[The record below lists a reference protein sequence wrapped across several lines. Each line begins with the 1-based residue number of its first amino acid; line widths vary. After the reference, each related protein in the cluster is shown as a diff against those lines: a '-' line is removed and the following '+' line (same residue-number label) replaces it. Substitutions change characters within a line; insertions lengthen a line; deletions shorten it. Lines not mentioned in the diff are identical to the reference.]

1 MFKPKAIIFDLGG
14 VIINLNYDATA
25 IAFNN
30 LGVKNFDEVYSK
42 QKQERLFDDF
52 EKGII
57 SPAAF
62 REVLRKHIPDPV
74 TDEQFDN
81 AWEAMLQDIPPS
93 RIKWLQDLSKKYRI
107 FLLSN
112 TNEIHIKAFTQILIV
127 TYGEN
132 IFEKTFEK
140 IYYSCRM
147 KMRKPDAEIF
157 EFVLKENNLS
167 SHETLFVDDSEQHIK
182 GAEKVGLNVYHLKTN
197 EDIVTS
203 LNYLS

>member
-25 IAFNN
+25 LAFKNT
-30 LGVKNFDEVYSK
+30 GIKNFDEVYSK

-62 REVLRKHIPDPV
+62 RDVLRTHIPEPV
-74 TDEQFDN
+74 TDQEIDN
-81 AWEAMLQDIPPS
+81 AWDAMLLDIPPS
-93 RIKWLQDLSKKYRI
+93 RIKWLQELSKNHRI

-112 TNEIHIKAFTQILIV
+112 TNEIHIKAFTQILID

-132 IFEKTFEK
+132 IFEKIFEK

-157 EFVLKENNLS
+157 EFVLKENNLFP
-167 SHETLFVDDSEQHIK
+167 HETLFVDDSEQHIK
-182 GAEKVGLNVYHLKTN
+182 GAEKLGLNVYQLKTN
-197 EDIVTS
+197 EEIVTS

>member
-62 REVLRKHIPDPV
+62 REVLCKHIPDPV
-74 TDEQFDN
+74 TDEQIDN
-81 AWEAMLQDIPPS
+81 AWNAMLLDIPPS

-112 TNEIHIKAFTQILIV
+112 TNEIHIKAFTQILID

-132 IFEKTFEK
+132 IFEKTF
-140 IYYSCRM
+140 
-147 KMRKPDAEIF
+147 
-157 EFVLKENNLS
+157 
-167 SHETLFVDDSEQHIK
+167 TLINQ
-182 GAEKVGLNVYHLKTN
+182 
-197 EDIVTS
+197 
-203 LNYLS
+203 